1 MYMSYCRFE
10 GTDDELQACLND
22 VDEHVNGEAR
32 EAVSDSEIRHFRS
45 MVENFTSWLLD
56 MNLLDEDG
64 CLDEDALDEICEAM
78 KKGG

>member
-10 GTDDELQACLND
+10 GTDAELRACLND
-22 VDEHVNGEAR
+22 VDKHVNGEA
-32 EAVSDSEIRHFRS
+32 EYAVSDSEIHHFRR
-45 MVENFTSWLLD
+45 MVDNFAAWICD

-64 CLDEDALDEICEAM
+64 CLDEDVLDEICEAM